1 MKYLSENKE
10 PKSVSLR
17 PSIAEKAMLAAIRK
31 DMSFAAWV
39 EKAIRVYLL
48 IESDTPE
55 YWEQA
60 LSDGENDQIRK

>member
-1 MKYLSENKE
+1 MKYLTENKE

-17 PSIAEKAMLAAIRK
+17 PSIAEKATMAAARK

-60 LSDGENDQIRK
+60 TSDGEKRSN

>member
-1 MKYLSENKE
+1 MGFLAEQKA
-10 PKSVSLR
+10 PQSVSLR
-17 PSIAEKAMLAAIRK
+17 PSIAERAKLAAARK

-39 EKAIRVYLL
+39 EKAIRTQLL

-60 LSDGENDQIRK
+60 TGNADDESN